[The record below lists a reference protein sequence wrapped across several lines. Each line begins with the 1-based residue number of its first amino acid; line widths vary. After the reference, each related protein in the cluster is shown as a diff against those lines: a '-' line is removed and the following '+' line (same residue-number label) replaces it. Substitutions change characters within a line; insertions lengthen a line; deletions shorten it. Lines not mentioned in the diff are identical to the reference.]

1 MTRTRFV
8 APFVFVVSACA
19 SNPPPPPAAAAPVAA
34 APAAPAPAPAPAPA
48 QPAAPGQPAAP
59 AATAARPPQAIL
71 ADAVQATGGAAAWN
85 AHKTAH
91 YRVETVFQGM
101 AMRSDGERF
110 ATRNDKALTVAE
122 VTGLGTVREGTNGKV
137 AWTQDPLQGL
147 RYLEGAEAEQSR
159 LGASWNPEMNAAEL
173 FAKLESASEPGA
185 DGTALEC
192 VVATPRVGAPVKSCY
207 DPRTHLQVSQS
218 GIKISP
224 QGQIPFRATVSDW
237 RSWVGSRFRSRATS
251 SWARSRWSIGSRA
264 SASTSPWTTRCS
276 TRRRL
281 RARPRRG
288 SHPSRPSP
296 RPRPRPSRRASE
308 RRAGGVAQ
316 DHPLPL

>member
-8 APFVFVVSACA
+8 APFLFVVSACA
-19 SNPPPPPAAAAPVAA
+19 SNPPPPPAAAPAPVAA
-34 APAAPAPAPAPAPA
+34 APAAPAPAAPAPAAPAPATAPA

-59 AATAARPPQAIL
+59 AAATAARPPQAIL

-185 DGTALEC
+185 DGTVLEC

-218 GIKISP
+218 GVKVSP

-237 RSWVGSRFRSRATS
+237 HVVGGIKIPFESNIQLGPITLVDRIKSVRFDEPMDDKMFDPPTPP
-251 SWARSRWSIGSRA
+251 GA
-264 SASTSPWTTRCS
+264 SKPGKQPKPPKS
-276 TRRRL
+276 
-281 RARPRRG
+281 
-288 SHPSRPSP
+288 PSP
-296 RPRPRPSRRASE
+296 SKSK
-308 RRAGGVAQ
+308 
-316 DHPLPL
+316 